1 MTINIWWTGREIQL
15 LQDLFEEDLSDT
27 EISKRM
33 AATGTTRSAS
43 AIKKKRQQI
52 GILRAAPAIP
62 SPNTNED
69 GSITWTKDEC
79 EQMDDAFC
87 AAMEA
92 AGYVKRDPGRTDY
105 DTTVPLRAAPVVHSF
120 GTGWQI

>member
-1 MTINIWWTGREIQL
+1 MTINIWWTSREIQL
-15 LQDLFEEDLSDT
+15 LQDLFEEGLSDP

-33 AATGTTRSAS
+33 ATIGTTRNAS
-43 AIKKKRQQI
+43 AIKKKRQQL

-69 GSITWTKDEC
+69 GSITWTKGEC

-92 AGYVKRDPGRTDY
+92 AGYFKRDPGRTDY
-105 DTTVPLRAAPVVHSF
+105 DTTVPLRAATPVQSF
-120 GTGWQI
+120 GTCWQI